1 MAFSTSTYLG
11 IDLGTTALKCIITD
25 HKQRVVGLAE
35 VPLPISRPQPGWSEQ
50 NPQDWWLA
58 LQKACKILR
67 SRHRKEWSRIAAIG
81 LSGQM
86 HGAVVLD
93 AAGEVL
99 RPAILWNDGRA
110 GAEAAAFNGKF
121 SDIGQ
126 IAGVPAVAGFTAPK
140 LLWLQSP

>member
-11 IDLGTTALKCIITD
+11 VDLGTTALKCIITD
-25 HKQRVVGLAE
+25 HKQHVVGLAE

-50 NPQDWWLA
+50 EPQDWWLA

-93 AAGEVL
+93 AAGQGSSSSHSLE
-99 RPAILWNDGRA
+99 
-110 GAEAAAFNGKF
+110 
-121 SDIGQ
+121 
-126 IAGVPAVAGFTAPK
+126 
-140 LLWLQSP
+140 